1 MDNTLWYSFLP
12 LLPLLIGFYLHLLL
26 GYKTGGVSKPAIFY
40 LFLLGIYLV
49 YVPITDRLLGINSF
63 FGFQLPFGK
72 AIDTRIAIIYSLVIF
87 SFSMGSLL
95 PALFFRRNSASIR
108 GLNGIEK
115 SDRFRK
121 LLYGWQ
127 IIVWGFFFFNLSAS
141 GISILGVFD
150 PYNGSEQ
157 AILFSAAFRFPLLD
171 LCTLSIPV
179 CLFLLLQSGRK
190 LGVLWWVF
198 LIFWLVISILGGWRF
213 RVILFVLFLVFWQLS
228 TAYRW
233 KVLLSSAI
241 IISLVLAWLTLNR
254 MAIAKRQFD
263 LITFDI
269 TQFDPAL
276 FNNEFSN
283 SRTFRATLTAPGA
296 DLAPGLNGWIKT
308 DNSTKPWILEISK
321 SWIPAGWP
329 WNPNPALSQPEEFY
343 LLFGL
348 FGMSLAMLLIG
359 IWTGFLGLI
368 GGNKLSDAFQIVGTG
383 LLFQWISRGYFL
395 FQLKISVI
403 CLLPFLLL
411 WILKPYLSGKIN
423 ENAA

>member
-1 MDNTLWYSFLP
+1 MDNTFWYSFLP
-12 LLPLLIGFYLHLLL
+12 FLPLLFGFYLHLIQ
-26 GYKTGGVSKPAIFY
+26 GRKNGGVSKPAVFY
-40 LFLLGIYLV
+40 LLLLGIYLV
-49 YVPITDRLLGINSF
+49 YVPATDRFLGINSF
-63 FGFQLPFGK
+63 FGFDLPFGRE
-72 AIDTRIAIIYSLVIF
+72 IDSRIALIYSLVMV

-95 PALFFRRNSASIR
+95 PGFFSKRNSVAIN
-108 GLNGIEK
+108 GLNGLEK
-115 SDRFRK
+115 SDRFRT

-127 IIVWGFFFFNLSAS
+127 VLVWGFFFFNLSAS
-141 GISILGVFD
+141 GISILGIFD
-150 PYNGSEQ
+150 PFNSSEQ
-157 AILFSAAFRFPLLD
+157 AILFSAAFRYPLLD
-171 LCTLSIPV
+171 LCTLSVPV

-213 RVILFVLFLVFWQLS
+213 RIILFVLFLVFWQLS

-241 IISLVLAWLTLNR
+241 ILSLVLAWLTLNR

-263 LITFDI
+263 LITFDL

-283 SRTFRATLTAPGA
+283 SRTFRATLSVPGA
-296 DLAPGLNGWIKT
+296 DLAPGIRGWIKT
-308 DNSTKPWILEISK
+308 DKSTKPWILEISK
-321 SWIPAGWP
+321 AWIPAGWP

-348 FGMSLAMLLIG
+348 FGMSLAMFLLG

-368 GGNKLSDAFQIVGTG
+368 GGNRLSDAFQIVCTS
-383 LLFQWISRGYFL
+383 LLFQWVSRGYFL
-395 FQLKISVI
+395 FQLKITVI

-411 WILKPYLSGKIN
+411 WLLKPYLYGKIN
-423 ENAA
+423 VNAA

>member
-1 MDNTLWYSFLP
+1 M
-12 LLPLLIGFYLHLLL
+12 GFYLHLIQ
-26 GYKTGGVSKPAIFY
+26 GRKNGGISKPAIFY
-40 LFLLGIYLV
+40 LLLLGIYLV

-63 FGFQLPFGK
+63 FGFDLLFGRE
-72 AIDTRIAIIYSLVIF
+72 IDSRIALIYSLVMV

-95 PALFFRRNSASIR
+95 PGFWSKGKSLAIN
-108 GLNGIEK
+108 GLMDLEK
-115 SDRFRK
+115 SDRFRTM
-121 LLYGWQ
+121 LYGWQ
-127 IIVWGFFFFNLSAS
+127 VLVWGFFFFNLRAS
-141 GISILGVFD
+141 GISILGIFN
-150 PYNGSEQ
+150 PFNSSEQ
-157 AILFSAAFRFPLLD
+157 AILFSAAFRYPLLD
-171 LCTLSIPV
+171 LCTLSVPV

-190 LGVLWWVF
+190 LGVLWWGF

-213 RVILFVLFLVFWQLS
+213 RIILFVLFLVFWQLS

-241 IISLVLAWLTLNR
+241 ILSLVLAWLTLNR

-263 LITFDI
+263 LITFDL

-283 SRTFRATLTAPGA
+283 SRTFRATLSVPGA
-296 DLAPGLNGWIKT
+296 DLAPGIKGWIKT
-308 DNSTKPWILEISK
+308 DKSTKPWILEISK
-321 SWIPAGWP
+321 AWIPAGWP

-348 FGMSLAMLLIG
+348 FGMSLAMFLLG

-368 GGNKLSDAFQIVGTG
+368 GGNRLSDAFQIVCTS
-383 LLFQWISRGYFL
+383 LLFQWVSRGYFL
-395 FQLKISVI
+395 FQLKITVI

-411 WILKPYLSGKIN
+411 WILKPYLYGKNN

>member
-1 MDNTLWYSFLP
+1 MDNTFWYSFLP
-12 LLPLLIGFYLHLLL
+12 LLPLLIGIYLHLIQ
-26 GYKTGGVSKPAIFY
+26 GRKNGGVAKPAVFY
-40 LFLLGIYLV
+40 LLLLGIYLV
-49 YVPITDRLLGINSF
+49 YVPVTDRLLGINSF
-63 FGFQLPFGK
+63 FGFDLPFGRE
-72 AIDTRIAIIYSLVIF
+72 IDSRIALIYSLVMV

-95 PALFFRRNSASIR
+95 PGFWSKRNSFAIN
-108 GLNGIEK
+108 GLNGLEK
-115 SDRFRK
+115 SDRFRT

-127 IIVWGFFFFNLSAS
+127 VLVWGFFFFNLSAS
-141 GISILGVFD
+141 GISILGIFD
-150 PYNGSEQ
+150 PFNSSEQ
-157 AILFSAAFRFPLLD
+157 AILFSAAFRYPLLD
-171 LCTLSIPV
+171 LCTLSVPV

-213 RVILFVLFLVFWQLS
+213 RIILFVLFLVFWQLA

-241 IISLVLAWLTLNR
+241 ILSLVLAWLTLNR

-263 LITFDI
+263 LITFDL

-283 SRTFRATLTAPGA
+283 SRTFRATLSVPGA
-296 DLAPGLNGWIKT
+296 DLAPGIKGWIKT
-308 DNSTKPWILEISK
+308 DKSTKPWILEISK
-321 SWIPAGWP
+321 AWIPAGWP

-348 FGMSLAMLLIG
+348 FGMSLAMFLLG

-368 GGNKLSDAFQIVGTG
+368 GGNRLSDAFQIVCTS
-383 LLFQWISRGYFL
+383 LLFQWVSRGYFL
-395 FQLKISVI
+395 FQLKITVI

-411 WILKPYLSGKIN
+411 WILKPYLYGKNN

>member
-1 MDNTLWYSFLP
+1 MDNTLWYSFFP
-12 LLPLLIGFYLHLLL
+12 LLPLLIGFYLHLML
-26 GYKTGGVSKPAIFY
+26 GHKKGGVSKPAIFY
-40 LFLLGIYLV
+40 LFLLGVYLV

-63 FGFQLPFGK
+63 FGYQLPFGK

-95 PALFFRRNSASIR
+95 PALFFKRNSVSIR

-115 SDRFRK
+115 SDRFRTV
-121 LLYGWQ
+121 LYAWQ
-127 IIVWGFFFFNLSAS
+127 VLVWGFFFFNLSAS

-150 PYNGSEQ
+150 PFNRSEQ
-157 AILFSAAFRFPLLD
+157 AILFSAAFRYPLLD

-228 TAYRW
+228 LAYRW

-241 IISLVLAWLTLNR
+241 ILSLVLAWLTLNR

-263 LITFDI
+263 LITFDL

-283 SRTFRATLTAPGA
+283 SRTFRATLSAPGA

-321 SWIPAGWP
+321 SWIPDGWP

-348 FGMSLAMLLIG
+348 FGMSLAMFLLG

-368 GGNKLSDAFQIVGTG
+368 GGDKLSDAFQIVGTA

-395 FQLKISVI
+395 FQLKITVI

-411 WILKPYLSGKIN
+411 WLLKPYLSGKIN
-423 ENAA
+423 ENEA

>member
-1 MDNTLWYSFLP
+1 
-12 LLPLLIGFYLHLLL
+12 
-26 GYKTGGVSKPAIFY
+26 
-40 LFLLGIYLV
+40 
-49 YVPITDRLLGINSF
+49 
-63 FGFQLPFGK
+63 
-72 AIDTRIAIIYSLVIF
+72 
-87 SFSMGSLL
+87 
-95 PALFFRRNSASIR
+95 
-108 GLNGIEK
+108 
-115 SDRFRK
+115 
-121 LLYGWQ
+121 
-127 IIVWGFFFFNLSAS
+127 
-141 GISILGVFD
+141 
-150 PYNGSEQ
+150 
-157 AILFSAAFRFPLLD
+157 
-171 LCTLSIPV
+171 
-179 CLFLLLQSGRK
+179 LFLLLQSGRK

-228 TAYRW
+228 NVYRW
-233 KVLLSSAI
+233 KVFLSSAI
-241 IISLVLAWLTLNR
+241 ILSLVLAWLTLNR

-263 LITFDI
+263 LITFDL

-283 SRTFRATLTAPGA
+283 SRTFRATLSAPGA

-321 SWIPAGWP
+321 AWIPAGWP